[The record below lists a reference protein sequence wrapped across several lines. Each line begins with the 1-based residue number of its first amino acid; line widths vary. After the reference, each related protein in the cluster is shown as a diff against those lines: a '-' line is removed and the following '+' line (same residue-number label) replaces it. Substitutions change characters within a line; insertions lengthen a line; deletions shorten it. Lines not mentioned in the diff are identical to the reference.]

1 MEIEVDVEEET
12 MPELGEEVLEEV
24 PGLDEEVVSK
34 LVTVTVSEVGWS
46 EVGMVTEA
54 VDVRVSVLVC
64 EDVTISVCVTIEVI
78 VEAAEED

>member
-1 MEIEVDVEEET
+1 